1 MRRTEGTM
9 SKRLLQSCG
18 LVACLWAAGCGGPPP
33 DAGEVESIA
42 GDLSAASAAQFTGK
56 LTVSAT
62 SVAVGTP
69 IVVSES
75 AINLTT
81 GQLGPI
87 IIGIYRVGF
96 NVTAVTKPRTG
107 ICRIAGSATCNFVE
121 LASQETQTYQLTLVP
136 TTAGT
141 FTIKGWASSS
151 YITGGNLEEVPVT
164 VH

>member
-1 MRRTEGTM
+1 M
-9 SKRLLQSCG
+9 KRALQSCG

-33 DAGEVESIA
+33 EDSQVESVTA
-42 GDLSAASAAQFTGK
+42 GLTAAASAFTGK

-75 AINLTT
+75 ATNLTN

-87 IIGIYRVGF
+87 ILGIYRVGF
-96 NVTAVTKPRTG
+96 NVTAVQKPRTG
-107 ICRIAGSATCNFVE
+107 ICRIAGSATCNFIE
-121 LASQETQTYQLTLVP
+121 LAPQETQTYTLTLVP

-141 FTIKGWASSS
+141 FTIKGWATSST
-151 YITGGNLEEVPVT
+151 ITGGASEAVAVT

>member
-1 MRRTEGTM
+1 M
-9 SKRLLQSCG
+9 KRLLQGCG

-33 DAGEVESIA
+33 DAGDVESVSA
-42 GDLSAASAAQFTGK
+42 GLTATAAASFTGK

-69 IVVSES
+69 ITVTES
-75 AINLTT
+75 ATNLTN

-87 IIGIYRVGF
+87 ILGIYRVGF
-96 NVTAVTKPRTG
+96 NVTAVQKPRTG

-121 LASQETQTYQLTLVP
+121 LAPLETQTYQLTLVP

-141 FTIKGWASSS
+141 FTIKGWATSS
-151 YITGGNLEEVPVT
+151 YITGGASEQVAVT
-164 VH
+164 VN